1 MSVVVSGTLKS
12 PDGEAIS
19 GANITLT

>member
-19 GANITLT
+19 GA

>member
-19 GANITLT
+19 GAN

>member
-19 GANITLT
+19 GANI

>member
-19 GANITLT
+19 GANIT